1 MNGKLLALASS
12 MALLTACV
20 VAHRPG
26 GGVEVIPILPFVVE
40 IGDDDYY
47 QQDGYHYHYSNDRW
61 YYSNSRDG
69 ARRELPRS
77 HWPKETRRR
86 GRGHGR

>member
-1 MNGKLLALASS
+1 MKNGLLVLA
-12 MALLTACV
+12 AAGVLLTGCV

-26 GGVEVIPILPFVVE
+26 GGVEVIPILPVVVE

-47 QQDGYHYHYSNDRW
+47 EQGGYHYFYNNDRW
-61 YYSNSRDG
+61 YYSDRRDG
-69 ARRELPRS
+69 GRRELPRS

-86 GRGHGR
+86 GRGHR